1 MNVLI
6 TGGLGYI
13 GSHISVV
20 LLDAGYN
27 VFLFDNLVNSSRD
40 VVEKISSIT
49 NKKLLFLE
57 GDVRDSMSLIK
68 FMRAHNIDAVIHL
81 AGLKAVGESVSNP
94 LEYFDN
100 NVCGLVSLVSA
111 MQKCN
116 IKKLIF
122 SSSATVYGDP
132 AYLPLDEEHPKS
144 ATNPY
149 GRTKL
154 HCEEILA
161 DIAKSDSTWRITS
174 LRYFNP
180 IGAHSSGLIGEN
192 PSDTP
197 NNIMPYIV
205 QVAKRALPELIIFGN
220 NYATADGTGVR
231 DYIHVEDLSEGHFVA
246 LNQLSKRD
254 QAYDVFNLGAGRG
267 FSVLEL
273 ISAFE
278 HVSGCKVHFKIGDI
292 RPGDVGTC
300 FASIHKA
307 KVKLKWQARELFMI
321 CVGLH
326 GILKLAKNK

>member
-13 GSHISVV
+13 GSHVSVV

-49 NKKLLFLE
+49 NKKPLFLE
-57 GDVRDSMSLIK
+57 GDVRDSISLIQ

-94 LEYFDN
+94 LEYFDS

-192 PSDTP
+192 LSDISD
-197 NNIMPYIV
+197 NIMPYIV
-205 QVAKRALPELIIFGN
+205 QVAKGALPKLTIFGN
-220 NYATADGTGVR
+220 NYETVDGTGVR
-231 DYIHVEDLSEGHFVA
+231 DYIHIEDLSEGHFVA

-254 QAYDVFNLGAGRG
+254 QAYDVFNLGTGRG

-278 HVSGCKVHFKIGDI
+278 QVSDCKVHFKIGDR

-307 KVKLKWQARELFMI
+307 KVKLKWQAKRTIHDMCRSAWSFE
-321 CVGLH
+321 VSQ
-326 GILKLAKNK
+326 K